1 MWGICLDVSLCEG
14 KLFQRVIEYKIKEK
28 NTAII
33 IQPTPNIEIDLK
45 FISTIDNPP
54 KFKYGDLVSSFNI
67 IDKKGRIRKIVW
79 HFKNHT
85 FIYYIEVGNKKVLR
99 RYYEEELTK
108 F

>member
-14 KLFQRVIEYKIKEK
+14 KLFQQVIEYKIKEK

-45 FISTIDNPP
+45 FISTIDNLP

-67 IDKKGRIRKIVW
+67 IYKKGGIRKIGW

-85 FIYYIEVGNKKVLR
+85 FINITAEYPH
-99 RYYEEELTK
+99 